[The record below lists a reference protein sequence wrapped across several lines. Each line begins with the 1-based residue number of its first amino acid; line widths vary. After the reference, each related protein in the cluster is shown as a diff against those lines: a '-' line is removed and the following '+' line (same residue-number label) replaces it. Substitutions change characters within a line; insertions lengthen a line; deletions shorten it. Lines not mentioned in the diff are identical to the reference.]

1 MWEAENGLKYGYQP
15 YIQFTDQGGCVQ
27 RHQLLAF
34 FSNWWGAEK
43 SAAGSQMWWKLRRS
57 AHSFRR
63 FPRAKAGERFL
74 AATSPPPPAKELSSQ
89 GRSRRRRWQ
98 ACPGWSATR
107 WRRSSGAECA
117 PSCATLHLPPATS
130 SKSPQSTHWLE
141 CLHILLT
148 FSYSLFIHELTVV
161 LRIWSRSHQEG
172 KICKNHPAYNAPEK
186 MKLLEL
192 SRVLRQQGL
201 PPAYMGKG
209 GGAIGH
215 GSE

>member
-57 AHSFRR
+57 AHNSFRR
-63 FPRAKAGERFL
+63 FPRANAGERFL

-98 ACPGWSATR
+98 ACPAWSATR
-107 WRRSSGAECA
+107 WRTSSGAGCA

-130 SKSPQSTHWLE
+130 SKSPQSTNWLG
-141 CLHILLT
+141 CLHILLI
-148 FSYSLFIHELTVV
+148 FSYSLFINHYKWTVV
-161 LRIWSRSHQEG
+161 VRIWSLFIRKEKYAKTIQ
-172 KICKNHPAYNAPEK
+172 PA
-186 MKLLEL
+186 MHRRRW
-192 SRVLRQQGL
+192 SWD
-201 PPAYMGKG
+201 
-209 GGAIGH
+209 
-215 GSE
+215 